1 MTARRAWSF
10 LTIEGVRQYGGNAGY
25 NDDPASAYR
34 YDSSVPSHL
43 QVRPGDIVI
52 IRSRSATI
60 GLAEIGPEGKR
71 RKGEAALPALWSGQ
85 YQEARYDASA
95 VDVQGRTRI

>member
-34 YDSSVPSHL
+34 YDSSVPS
-43 QVRPGDIVI
+43 QAI
-52 IRSRSATI
+52 
-60 GLAEIGPEGKR
+60 
-71 RKGEAALPALWSGQ
+71 
-85 YQEARYDASA
+85 
-95 VDVQGRTRI
+95 